1 MGKVRVG
8 YPCDVTEEE
17 WAFVLPYVLLCRK
30 DSRHREHDLREVFN
44 GLRSVVKTGWRWMP
58 HDLLPW
64 AAVYQQTR
72 RWMAAGCFEALVA
85 DVQLLL
91 RE

>member
-8 YPCDVTEEE
+8 YPCDVTDEK
-17 WAFVLPYVLLCRK
+17 WAFVLPYLLLCLE

-44 GLRSVVKTGWRWMP
+44 GLRYIAKTGCQWRWMP
-58 HDLLPW
+58 HDLPPW

-72 RWMAAGCFEALVA
+72 R
-85 DVQLLL
+85 
-91 RE
+91 